1 MPSEIANLINL
12 ADMFRYGRS
21 LVVPDKPC
29 SPYRYI
35 EFLIEGTLQRK
46 YGLRRVVE
54 LGPGVDVG
62 LGYLDLGA
70 VEIALAIDFSQGV
83 LDTIA
88 RKLPDS
94 KIERRLSDIMEP
106 GALDDLAGRFDYV
119 ICNSVI
125 EHVIEDAALIE
136 TMRLLL
142 EPGGFVVCSTVLHQN
157 MYNAWDHAVGHYR
170 RYAVRDLERL
180 FSNYSQVQVIQ
191 TSIVQELARPLF
203 FSRINHLRSNT
214 IEQNNQL
221 TGVGHEEWGR
231 PPYASAWPVLKH
243 AMPAYLILEWV
254 LKHMVGGIGFV
265 IARR

>member
-1 MPSEIANLINL
+1 
-12 ADMFRYGRS
+12 MFRYGRS
-21 LVVPDKPC
+21 LVVPDRPC

-46 YGLRRVVE
+46 FGLKRVVE

-62 LGYLDLGA
+62 LGYLDLDA
-70 VEIALAIDFSQGV
+70 VDTALAIDFSQGV
-83 LDTIA
+83 LDNIE
-88 RKLPDS
+88 RKLPNS
-94 KIERRLSDIMEP
+94 KVTRRLTDIMVP

-136 TMRLLL
+136 TMRSLL
-142 EPGGFVVCSTVLHQN
+142 EPGGYVVCSTVLHQS

-170 RYAVRDLERL
+170 RYSVADLVRL
-180 FSNYSQVQVIQ
+180 FADYSEVQVLQ
-191 TSIVQELARPLF
+191 TSILQELIRPLF
-203 FSRINHLRSNT
+203 FSRINHLRKNT

-231 PPYASAWPVLKH
+231 PPYAAAWPVLKY
-243 AMPAYLILEWV
+243 AMPAYLVVEWV
-254 LKHMVGGIGFV
+254 LKQFVGGIGFV
-265 IARR
+265 IARK